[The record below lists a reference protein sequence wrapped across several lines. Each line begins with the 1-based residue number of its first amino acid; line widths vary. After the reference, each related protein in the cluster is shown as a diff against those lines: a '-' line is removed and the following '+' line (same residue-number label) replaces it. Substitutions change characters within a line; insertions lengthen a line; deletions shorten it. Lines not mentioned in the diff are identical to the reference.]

1 VRHRLLPGR
10 FSGKQ
15 RRVYRVRPLSD
26 ERRVPGNLTGENGDN
41 RDELK
46 TLFPLLPPVKK

>member
-1 VRHRLLPGR
+1 MA
-10 FSGKQ
+10 SGKKGFGFQ
-15 RRVYRVRPLSD
+15 VQISKF
-26 ERRVPGNLTGENGDN
+26 GFFTGANGDN